1 MTNPNHDTDPSTPGA
16 KRQSD
21 PRTPRAAPAELAPP
35 AARTRPTTDPG
46 VAPPVPLLP
55 VPREPMGI
63 VVPPVVARQLD
74 DSIDVLLEGISRELP
89 ARPHPTVPTP
99 PTAPTAPTAQSDGAP
114 IASYHGGH
122 SVPAARA
129 AAADEPKV
137 VIDRSSQAG
146 SMGRVARYAG
156 PVNDSDAKAWTETT
170 AVTAHPLVSRVL
182 IALVAG
188 IAVVVVIF
196 VALERTSNERMLMMT
211 GAPAPASPATPA
223 MTSHAPAGAPP
234 SAAVVQA
241 PAVPIAKGTAGGD
254 PGPAP
259 VASTAPVASAAPAAQ
274 AANGVVSAPGEAGN
288 AGAPPPT
295 ATAAD
300 SLPTASSAS
309 AVSAASQKPGAA
321 AARTSRPRAKPAA
334 PTAKPAGL
342 DLGEFKGAL

>member
-99 PTAPTAPTAQSDGAP
+99 PAAPTAQSDGAP

-137 VIDRSSQAG
+137 VIDRASQAG
-146 SMGRVARYAG
+146 STGRVARYAG

-196 VALERTSNERMLMMT
+196 VALERTSNERTLMMT

-223 MTSHAPAGAPP
+223 MTSHAPVVGAPP

-259 VASTAPVASAAPAAQ
+259 IASAAPAAP
-274 AANGVVSAPGEAGN
+274 AANAVVSAPGEAGN
-288 AGAPPPT
+288 TGAPPPT

-300 SLPTASSAS
+300 NLPTASSAS
-309 AVSAASQKPGAA
+309 AVNAATQKPGAA

-334 PTAKPAGL
+334 PTAKPAGV